1 MVYYES
7 NVGMPSISGIACGER
22 WRETGQVK
30 VSSENLY
37 IKIALLLGIGTHT
50 INLHL
55 FFSHSFNICP

>member
-30 VSSENLY
+30 VSSENL
-37 IKIALLLGIGTHT
+37 
-50 INLHL
+50 
-55 FFSHSFNICP
+55 